1 MDSNAPAVERLR
13 WYIRKQAPQ
22 TQKTILMA
30 LERGILRGED
40 MPALQFVMTELRSEL
55 RTAADKPKRVG
66 SPARLFF
73 EPIGPF
79 IVDGAPARRHD
90 GHIARASL
98 NPIWSW
104 ICRDL
109 VPLDAKGYVEMAA
122 RALLAHDQGTSEKL
136 AHALHERVIERVG
149 ETLDGAKAEARAR
162 ERLTAYMAPARA
174 LDDLRDLVQVFKS
187 RDSLAAV
194 GAQLPP
200 AIIDFDGDQVDAT
213 VELLRSTGDA
223 AERIVLYAGVL
234 IMRRLERRWQL
245 VRLATRAADTR
256 SARRLAASPYHAA
269 VTLVLADIEQTVAAH
284 RAKLAAGHVGA
295 SLDLLAAAHRAMQ
308 AVAAELD
315 FSEDSPTS
323 RRYAALRSAASQAA
337 LRPVVEAEHA
347 RQRAAQPRPAS
358 EPADTP
364 DAFVAPGEAELMIR
378 VLRSVQGQEAKLRA

>member
-30 LERGILRGED
+30 LERGILRGD
-40 MPALQFVMTELRSEL
+40 DTPALQFVMAELRSEL
-55 RTAADKPKRVG
+55 RTAQDKPKRVG
-66 SPARLFF
+66 NPARLFF
-73 EPIGPF
+73 EPIGSF

-90 GHIARASL
+90 GYIARASL

-109 VPLDAKGYVEMAA
+109 VPLDAKGYMEAA
-122 RALLAHDQGTSEKL
+122 GRALLANDAGTAEKL
-136 AHALHERVIERVG
+136 ANALHDRVIERVG
-149 ETLDGAKAEARAR
+149 ETLDGGKIEARAR

-174 LDDLRDLVQVFKS
+174 LDDVRDLAEVLRS
-187 RDSLAAV
+187 RDSIAAV

-200 AIIDFDGDQVDAT
+200 AILDFDATQVDTTIAL
-213 VELLRSTGDA
+213 VRSTADA
-223 AERIVLYAGVL
+223 ADKTILYAS
-234 IMRRLERRWQL
+234 IMIMKRLERRWQL
-245 VRLATRAADTR
+245 LRLATRGAQTR
-256 SARRLAASPYHAA
+256 SARRLAATPYHAA

-308 AVAAELD
+308 ALATELD
-315 FSEDSPTS
+315 LSEDSPAS

-337 LRPVVEAEHA
+337 LQPVVEAE
-347 RQRAAQPRPAS
+347 RAKQSAPKPRPAT

-364 DAFVAPGEAELMIR
+364 DAFVAPGEAELMLR
-378 VLRSVQGQEAKLRA
+378 VLRSVQGQEAKLQA